1 MSGGLTRAGREA
13 SLYAG
18 FFDFIEREIIM
29 KTSGNTIL
37 ITGGSSGIG
46 FEFAKQLL
54 ASGNTVVAT
63 GRDED
68 KLRAVKSKLPGLNIV
83 KSDVSRPEEIEA
95 LLKAVTKDFPKLN
108 VLVNNAGVMR
118 TINMHDDGVA
128 LEGLTQEID
137 INLKGP
143 MRMAKAFLPHLKKQ
157 DAAAIVNV
165 TSGLAFVPLPI
176 SPVYCATKAGLH
188 SFTQSLRVQLKN
200 TKVQVFEV
208 APPATATE
216 LLADMNQDDMKGVAI
231 MKVEDMVADSI
242 KGLAA
247 DRLEIR
253 PGQANSL
260 KLMSRVAP
268 EFILKQMSRSVDRM
282 LSQTGR

>member
-1 MSGGLTRAGREA
+1 
-13 SLYAG
+13 
-18 FFDFIEREIIM
+18 M
-29 KTSGNTIL
+29 KTSGNVIL

-54 ASGNTVVAT
+54 ALGNTVIAT
-63 GRDED
+63 GRDAK
-68 KLRAVKSKLPGLNIV
+68 KLESVKSRLPGLRVIQ
-83 KSDVSRPEEIEA
+83 SDVSRPAEISA
-95 LLKAVTKDFPKLN
+95 LRDAVLKEFPNLN
-108 VLVNNAGVMR
+108 VLINNAGVMR
-118 TINMHDDGVA
+118 TINLHDDA
-128 LEGLTQEID
+128 ELEGLTQEID

-143 MRMAKAFLPHLKKQ
+143 IRMSKAFLPHLKKQ
-157 DAAAIVNV
+157 AAAAIVNV

-176 SPVYCATKAGLH
+176 SPVYCSTKAGLH
-188 SFTQSLRVQLKN
+188 SFTCSLRVQLKN

-216 LLADMNQDDMKGVAI
+216 LLADMNQDDMKGVSI
-231 MKVEDMVADSI
+231 MKVDDMVADSI
-242 KGLAA
+242 KGMAA

-260 KLMSRVAP
+260 KFMSRVAP

-282 LSQTGR
+282 LAQKS